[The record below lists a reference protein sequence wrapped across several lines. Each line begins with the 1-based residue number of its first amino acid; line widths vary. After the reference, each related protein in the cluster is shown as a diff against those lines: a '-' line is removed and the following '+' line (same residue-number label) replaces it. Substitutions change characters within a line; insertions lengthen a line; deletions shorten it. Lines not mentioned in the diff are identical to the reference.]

1 MQKITVKDFPHLDLG
16 DIRRNERFVT
26 IINNVTAQPGASIP
40 RHSGSWYDTKATYEF
55 FKNEQISLDELKKTM
70 QLYSA
75 AQVMGADHPSV
86 LIIHDI
92 SNISYNELQAQGLGY
107 LDNKEGR
114 GILCYTSIAA
124 TPTGLPL
131 SLMYQHTWIRPLEE
145 LGKADKRRQTAFEDK
160 ESFRWYEGMKE
171 VNKLLDSSIHKL
183 HIADR
188 AADVYELFF
197 HAFEPGTDLLI
208 RARQNRSL
216 QDDTLLLWDS
226 IARQPLATAITLE
239 VPDKTGKKKR
249 TATLEVRYHPVEV
262 LRPATARKDS
272 SESVTLTAIEVRE
285 ISSGSSSDDAA
296 EEELIH
302 WKLLT
307 TLSVNSLT
315 EVWQCVKWYTF
326 RWLIERFHYVLKSG
340 TKIEEL
346 QLKSAQSLQKAIM
359 VYSMAAFRVMQLVY
373 AGRHYPGVSCEV
385 VLTKAQWMTLYMLI
399 HNSKQVPEEPP
410 SLQDAVKWIGR
421 LGGHLGRKGDGP
433 PGLKTVWRGYQQLC
447 AAASVYELILNEKI

>member
-1 MQKITVKDFPHLDLG
+1 MQQITVKDFPHLDLG
-16 DIRRNERFVT
+16 DVRRNERFVT

-40 RHSGSWYDTKATYEF
+40 RHSSSWYDAKATYEF
-55 FKNEQISLDELKKTM
+55 FKNEQVSLDELNKAM
-70 QLYSA
+70 QHYGAS
-75 AQVMGADHPSV
+75 QVMEADAPSV

-124 TPTGLPL
+124 TPTGMPL
-131 SLMYQHTWIRPLEE
+131 SLMYQHSWIRRLEE
-145 LGKADKRRQTAFEDK
+145 LGKADKRRQTVFEDK
-160 ESFRWYEGMKE
+160 ESYRWYEGMQQ
-171 VNKLLDSSIHKL
+171 VNKLLDSSVHKL

-188 AADVYELFF
+188 EADIYELFF
-197 HAFEPGTDLLI
+197 HAFEPATDLLI

-216 QDDTLLLWDS
+216 EDDTHLLWDS
-226 IARQPLATAITLE
+226 IARQPLAATISLE
-239 VPDKTGKKKR
+239 VPDKTGKQKR
-249 TATLEVRYHPVEV
+249 SAPVEVRYHPVEV
-262 LRPATARKDS
+262 LRPASAKKDS
-272 SESVTLTAIEVRE
+272 YESVTLTAMEVKE
-285 ISSGSSSDDAA
+285 ISSSDDAPA
-296 EEELIH
+296 EDLIH

-315 EVWQCVKWYTF
+315 EVLQCVKWYTF

-373 AGRHYPGVSCEV
+373 AGRHYPLVSCAV

-399 HNSKQVPEEPP
+399 HNTHQVPKEPP
-410 SLQDAVKWIGR
+410 SLQQAVMWIGR

-447 AAASVYELILNEKI
+447 AAASVYELILNGKI